1 MFPVKNTQPDQCIK
15 TREKQC
21 RQKPQLAGVDLL
33 GLPIIEN
40 PFQNVLP
47 SVFADSLMII
57 GPDGADSQ
65 RSQGDRKIG
74 KDERLP
80 SLFYVIQTG
89 WIFFRTEG
97 HAGEKEKGWHVE
109 CVNPPEYGVVHGH
122 NVTQHHQKQGE
133 ALGNIDVTSSIHT
146 HW

>member
-1 MFPVKNTQPDQCIK
+1 M
-15 TREKQC
+15 
-21 RQKPQLAGVDLL
+21 
-33 GLPIIEN
+33 
-40 PFQNVLP
+40 LP

-74 KDERLP
+74 KDERPP

-122 NVTQHHQKQGE
+122 NVAQHTRNRAKPLAISMSLLRFILIGKSPYVYSCDAGRAQ
-133 ALGNIDVTSSIHT
+133 LSRSIS
-146 HW
+146 

>member
-1 MFPVKNTQPDQCIK
+1 MFPIKNTQPDQCIK

-74 KDERLP
+74 KDERPP
-80 SLFYVIQTG
+80 SLFYDNPVYLSNRNILY
-89 WIFFRTEG
+89 
-97 HAGEKEKGWHVE
+97 E
-109 CVNPPEYGVVHGH
+109 CFHRFIRC
-122 NVTQHHQKQGE
+122 K
-133 ALGNIDVTSSIHT
+133 A
-146 HW
+146 